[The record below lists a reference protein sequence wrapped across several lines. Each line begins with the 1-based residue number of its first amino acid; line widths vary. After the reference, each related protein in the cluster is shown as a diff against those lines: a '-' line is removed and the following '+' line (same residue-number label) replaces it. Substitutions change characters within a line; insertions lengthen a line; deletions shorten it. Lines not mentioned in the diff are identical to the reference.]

1 MTLNLGS
8 ISQRVFAPDN
18 LEWEERT
25 NAFITNL
32 LIREGGDTLTTDT
45 GGLTK
50 YGISTR
56 AHGDQGYDIANLTE
70 SEARDIYKEQYI
82 PQAID
87 RIGKNN
93 VAWKFIDMNVN
104 MGWGNATGILQ
115 RALGVEV
122 DGNFGSTT
130 VNALVEAINKWGE
143 DEIIYILTKAQL
155 EYYDELR
162 ESDPQKYELDIFS
175 LLNNLMN
182 YIIYFLLL
190 VCITNSYLKID

>member
-104 MGWGNATGILQ
+104 MGWGNATSVVQ
-115 RALGVEV
+115 TALGIKV
-122 DGNFGSTT
+122 DGNFGPTT
-130 VNALVEAINKWGE
+130 VNSLVKAIDQWGE
-143 DEIIYILTKAQL
+143 DEVIDMIAEAQL
-155 EYYDELR
+155 KYYNELR
-162 ESDPQKYELDIFS
+162 TSDPEKYGKYKGWDERAKYNPI
-175 LLNNLMN
+175 
-182 YIIYFLLL
+182 
-190 VCITNSYLKID
+190 KE